1 MGLDLTSK
9 LTDHSHPYLSSCP
22 NACAHSLAPAGN
34 TEALYYA
41 LVRKRA
47 RLAKSPEFA
56 SAALPAF
63 DAQWADWLRAAETGE
78 GLFTRASSAGA
89 FGSAAGAAPGALLAE
104 MAAAGS
110 GGAGGPSA
118 AASSADAQLDALLAE
133 MRAMGGGGG
142 KPAAP
147 QGVPDAEAAA
157 ADGSAA
163 GGFAID
169 PRNLRGGSDG
179 GDKGS
184 A

>member
-1 MGLDLTSK
+1 MPRCDDCVPASPLPPPPAT
-9 LTDHSHPYLSSCP
+9 
-22 NACAHSLAPAGN
+22 AAAGN

-47 RLAKSPEFA
+47 RLAKSAEHA
-56 SAALPAF
+56 ATALPAF

-78 GLFTRASSAGA
+78 GLFTRAPSAAGA
-89 FGSAAGAAPGALLAE
+89 FGSAAGSARGGVRAVW
-104 MAAAGS
+104 AAGGRG

-118 AASSADAQLDALLAE
+118 AAASADAQLDALLAE

-142 KPAAP
+142 GKPAP
-147 QGVPDAEAAA
+147 QGVADAEASA

-169 PRNLRGGSDG
+169 PRNLGSASGDGSGGG
-179 GDKGS
+179 KGS